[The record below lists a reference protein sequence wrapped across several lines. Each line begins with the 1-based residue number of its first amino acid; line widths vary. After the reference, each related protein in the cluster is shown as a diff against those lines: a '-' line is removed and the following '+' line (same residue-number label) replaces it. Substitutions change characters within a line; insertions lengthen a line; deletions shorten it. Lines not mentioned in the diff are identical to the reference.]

1 MQGAFDRRHFSLLTS
16 SKSRLANSRLPAKV
30 NHRVQHN
37 PTLHPSANRRQS
49 SPAPRAALCALV
61 SLSDLLAE
69 FKEHRPVPSRML
81 TVLNIC
87 PIEGAVES
95 KSARVKAD

>member
-69 FKEHRPVPSRML
+69 FKEHRPVPPGCSPFSTYAQLRERASQK
-81 TVLNIC
+81 V
-87 PIEGAVES
+87 PV
-95 KSARVKAD
+95 